1 MSRNK
6 RWIQGSIVGSAMLFS
21 GAGTV
26 LAEEITVTSFGG
38 IWETAITTFKLRP
51 LKNMRLKSKI
61 KVIVVV

>member
-26 LAEEITVTSFGG
+26 SAEEITVTSFGG
-38 IWETAITTFKLRP
+38 IWETAITNCFAAEYEKRTDR
-51 LKNMRLKSKI
+51 KS
-61 KVIVVV
+61 VV